1 MNLWWDYISNG
12 SNWSASDGIATRL
25 GQHIG
30 LSVGALL
37 IAFIVGMPLG
47 IAVGHSGKGDDLPIL
62 FGTLGRLLPP
72 LGVLVY
78 FAMKTETGTGPSFFV
93 VVLLGM
99 APIMAA
105 GYAGVRLLDR
115 PVIESARASGMLP
128 MQILREIEIPM
139 AMPKLIEGV
148 RQAAVAIVSMVAVA
162 AYTGASGLGRLIIDG
177 QKPAVHDYGMVATGG
192 VLLAVLAVALDRLIA
207 VFGSTLIPPGLYAT
221 QSAALAEIQP
231 RVAEPYV
238 PSVPATHSY

>member
-12 SNWSASDGIATRL
+12 SHWSASDGIATRL

-62 FGTLGRLLPP
+62 FGTAGRLLPP

-78 FAMKTETGTGPSFFV
+78 FAMKTETGTGPAFFI

-99 APIMAA
+99 APIMA
-105 GYAGVRLLDR
+105 
-115 PVIESARASGMLP
+115 
-128 MQILREIEIPM
+128 
-139 AMPKLIEGV
+139 
-148 RQAAVAIVSMVAVA
+148 
-162 AYTGASGLGRLIIDG
+162 
-177 QKPAVHDYGMVATGG
+177 
-192 VLLAVLAVALDRLIA
+192 
-207 VFGSTLIPPGLYAT
+207 
-221 QSAALAEIQP
+221 
-231 RVAEPYV
+231 
-238 PSVPATHSY
+238 